1 MKFKKHVS
9 SRTVRRLRQ
18 PVSMIL
24 LITAAVIFCAS
35 KLGFLWTD
43 ALCADIVVADY
54 GTITVALDQ
63 NAVPETVGNFVSL
76 AQSGFYNGLTFYRVV
91 DGYMIQGGDPNGD
104 GTGGSKQ
111 CIIGEFEKNG
121 VQNDLSHRREA
132 VSMARSEAYDSA
144 SSQFFIVQQDST
156 YLDGSY
162 AAFGYV
168 ISGMDV
174 VDQICADA
182 KSLDGN
188 GTIARAKQPV
198 ITSVTI
204 RE

>member
-1 MKFKKHVS
+1 
-9 SRTVRRLRQ
+9 
-18 PVSMIL
+18 
-24 LITAAVIFCAS
+24 
-35 KLGFLWTD
+35 
-43 ALCADIVVADY
+43 
-54 GTITVALDQ
+54 
-63 NAVPETVGNFVSL
+63 
-76 AQSGFYNGLTFYRVV
+76 
-91 DGYMIQGGDPNGD
+91 
-104 GTGGSKQ
+104 
-111 CIIGEFEKNG
+111 
-121 VQNDLSHRREA
+121 
-132 VSMARSEAYDSA
+132 MARSEAYDSA